1 MGDLNWL
8 QWMRWLRDINFP
20 VMNLLWRRPVM
31 IVMWMA
37 THPNNRCLFPFWF
50 PVKCIFCWRWRL
62 VRHSVF
68 LLAIASSI
76 LEVQGHRSGALAQL
90 AVWVVSLSTWW
101 IMPQLKTFETIMKGM
116 QSEFGSVGSWMPH
129 FYKKS
134 IWNTNSKY
142 YYLSCLDLT
151 SNGLHAV
158 YILYYMFRC
167 NANSWVRQDSQNVIR
182 EICNE

>member
-68 LLAIASSI
+68 LLAIGSSI

-90 AVWVVSLSTWW
+90 AVWVVSLSIPGRLCRNWRTSKSLWRECKANSGVW
-101 IMPQLKTFETIMKGM
+101 VVECHTFIRNQFEIQIQNIIICLVLILRAMDYMQFIYCTI
-116 QSEFGSVGSWMPH
+116 
-129 FYKKS
+129 
-134 IWNTNSKY
+134 
-142 YYLSCLDLT
+142 CLDVMPIVESDKT
-151 SNGLHAV
+151 AR
-158 YILYYMFRC
+158 M
-167 NANSWVRQDSQNVIR
+167 
-182 EICNE
+182 